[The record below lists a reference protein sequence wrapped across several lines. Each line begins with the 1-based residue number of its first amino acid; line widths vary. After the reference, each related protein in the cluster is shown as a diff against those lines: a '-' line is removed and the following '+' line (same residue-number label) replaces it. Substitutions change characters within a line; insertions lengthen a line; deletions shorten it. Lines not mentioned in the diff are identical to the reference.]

1 MMLMIWSMATYM
13 NELSIRSTTG
23 RMPTP
28 ATPRRASSGP
38 GDPGLGDRRVA
49 DPLRAELIEEA
60 AGGAEHVEAHVLAH
74 DEHAIVAAHLLL
86 HRVVDRLQVTDCW
99 HGGRPRELVPDRDR
113 VRVYVV
119 ERRVQARIRAGLGE
133 RHRRR
138 NLRGDVVLDLRDTR
152 LVEHAVGDQPR

>member
-23 RMPTP
+23 RMPTIAAP
-28 ATPRRASSGP
+28 AAAPVNPASVIGVLRPRSAPNSS
-38 GDPGLGDRRVA
+38 RKAAVA
-49 DPLRAELIEEA
+49 P
-60 AGGAEHVEAHVLAH
+60 EHVEAHVLAH

-113 VRVYVV
+113 VRVDVV

-133 RHRRR
+133 RHRGRD
-138 NLRGDVVLDLRDTR
+138 LRGDVVLDLRDTR
-152 LVEHAVGDQPR
+152 LVEH